1 MDNTINDTSIKSCI
15 ICYNMIPNGNLCITG
30 CQHIYCNKCLSTWFN
45 RGNSDCPMCRRDI
58 TTYSRAGNNYRVIKI
73 NDTREISIP
82 IENDTVNNTINERN
96 NSRSLNKDVLRIYL
110 FINSIYLLYLQ
121 YNILLCNP

>member
-82 IENDTVNNTINERN
+82 IEN
-96 NSRSLNKDVLRIYL
+96 NS
-110 FINSIYLLYLQ
+110 
-121 YNILLCNP
+121 